1 MAETNTNNQNQNNE
15 GSNQNN
21 QETNT
26 QNQNQQN
33 NQSQQVDTEAIKT
46 DAINALLKTLGIE
59 NTETLQSI
67 VTAHKEAEDKNKTE
81 LERTGDTLKETTR
94 QLAEE
99 QSKRLEAEAKLE
111 ALKQGAN
118 PDLVDDLVIIAKA
131 KVTADKDIA
140 KVISEM
146 KEAGTVY
153 FKAKEAGTNSGAT
166 VTRKRVNQNK
176 ESNQQKE
183 KEPSTLEEKYA
194 GTMAARLFARKNRK
208 VGNK

>member
-15 GSNQNN
+15 GSSQSN

-26 QNQNQQN
+26 NNQN
-33 NQSQQVDTEAIKT
+33 QQVDTEAIKT
-46 DAINALLKTLGIE
+46 GAINALLKTLGIE

-67 VTAHKEAEDKNKTE
+67 VTAHKEAENKNKTE

-94 QLAEE
+94 QLVEE
-99 QSKRLEAEAKLE
+99 QSKRIEAEAKLE

-153 FKAKEAGTNSGAT
+153 FKGKETETNSGNGAT

-208 VGNK
+208 GK